1 MKPAIIVNII
11 NTKIALIVSTKI
23 AIIITSTM
31 TIIITNDMSSNASA
45 VFSSKDD
52 VQVPAGKGL
61 YKKDIYKCQVKI
73 RLSV

>member
-23 AIIITSTM
+23 AIIITM

-61 YKKDIYKCQVKI
+61 YKKDIYKWQVKI
-73 RLSV
+73 RHSV

>member
-23 AIIITSTM
+23 AIIITM
-31 TIIITNDMSSNASA
+31 TIIITNDMSSNAA
-45 VFSSKDD
+45 AIFSSKDD

-73 RLSV
+73 RHSV

>member
-1 MKPAIIVNII
+1 MKPVIIINII

-23 AIIITSTM
+23 IITSTM
-31 TIIITNDMSSNASA
+31 TVIITNDMSSNAA
-45 VFSSKDD
+45 AIFSSKDD

-73 RLSV
+73 SLSV

>member
-23 AIIITSTM
+23 AITITM
-31 TIIITNDMSSNASA
+31 TIIITNDMSSNAA
-45 VFSSKDD
+45 AIFSSKDD

-61 YKKDIYKCQVKI
+61 YKKDI
-73 RLSV
+73 

>member
-1 MKPAIIVNII
+1 MKPAIIINII

-31 TIIITNDMSSNASA
+31 KIIITNDMSSNAAA

-52 VQVPAGKGL
+52 VQVPAGKGFIQERHL
-61 YKKDIYKCQVKI
+61 TVKVKI
-73 RLSV
+73 SLSV

>member
-1 MKPAIIVNII
+1 MKPVIIINII
-11 NTKIALIVSTKI
+11 ITKFALIVSTKI
-23 AIIITSTM
+23 AIIITM

>member
-23 AIIITSTM
+23 AIIITM
-31 TIIITNDMSSNASA
+31 TIIITNDMSSNAGA

-61 YKKDIYKCQVKI
+61 CKKDIYKCQVKI

>member
-1 MKPAIIVNII
+1 MKPVIIINII
-11 NTKIALIVSTKI
+11 NTKIALILSTKF
-23 AIIITSTM
+23 AIIITM
-31 TIIITNDMSSNASA
+31 TIIITNDMSSNAGA